1 MAVEIVEPAAAWT
14 TAWPSGVAL
23 LALLGGLWLARRR
36 LSPPRGW
43 LLPALVVTLLA
54 VAVRFLWLPV
64 LGEHVFDGHEAD
76 YLEFFAGQRTPTRGG
91 TVLYPA
97 LQWFYWL
104 LGKVLAGEGWLLV
117 ISGLAAL
124 GSIAGAAGL
133 AQRLFG
139 GRAALWTGLLLA
151 AWGNHAF
158 WSSSAYNVMIPLA
171 LSTLSLWALLR
182 AGQEGALGFTLLS
195 AAAGTLAVATRL
207 ESAAMAVPALLI
219 LLRWPPRPLLRHL
232 PILAGGA
239 LLATAAV
246 LPLVYPGG
254 MPGEGE
260 HRFMW
265 PINLGL
271 LEYLDPWSPL
281 WVLPLALLGCLAA
294 PAPGDKLRVGSMDRW
309 GVLVMLAWALAV
321 HGVMSS
327 FDDYGYR
334 HALPVGVAAAVVV
347 GGALGALRRWP
358 RWTLGAVLLALHGFE
373 TASVAHLFYA
383 SEEAY
388 IEALPA
394 DLPRL
399 AVHERPDCA
408 LISEEHRVAGDD
420 QRSHF
425 NLLDPAEAEA
435 LRAEGQGC
443 LHWCPDLQD
452 WRWSSRGVRDRAL
465 RTLHLYPATPLAVLE
480 HRESGYACLLL
491 ELGERREPIEAWFA
505 PVDW

>member
-1 MAVEIVEPAAAWT
+1 MPVESVEPAAAWT
-14 TAWPSGVAL
+14 TAWPSAVAL
-23 LALLGGLWLARRR
+23 LALLGGLWLARDR
-36 LSPPRGW
+36 LRPPRGW

-54 VAVRFLWLPV
+54 LVVRFLWLPV

-76 YLEFFAGQRTPTRGG
+76 YLEFFAGQRSPTRGG

-104 LGKVLAGEGWLLV
+104 LGKLLTGEGWLLV

-139 GRAALWTGLLLA
+139 GRAALWTALLLA

-182 AGQEGALGFTLLS
+182 AGQEGAPGFTLLA
-195 AAAGTLAVATRL
+195 AAAGVLAVATRL
-207 ESAAMAVPALLI
+207 ESAAMAVPALI
-219 LLRWPPRPLLRHL
+219 IVLRWPPRPLARHL
-232 PILAGGA
+232 PLLLGGA
-239 LLATAAV
+239 ALAIAAV
-246 LPLVYPGG
+246 LPLIYPGG

-260 HRFMW
+260 RGFMW

-271 LEYLDPWSPL
+271 LEYLDPWNPL
-281 WVLPLALLGCLAA
+281 WLLPLALLGCMAK
-294 PAPGDKLRVGSMDRW
+294 PAPGNRLRRDSVDRW
-309 GVLVMLAWALAV
+309 GVLVMFAWGLAV

-327 FDDYGYR
+327 FDDYGFR
-334 HALPVGVAAAVVV
+334 HTLPVGVAAAVIA
-347 GGALGALRRWP
+347 GGVLGALRRGP
-358 RWTLGAVLLALHGFE
+358 RWGLGAVLLLLHGAE
-373 TASVAHLFYA
+373 TARIARLFYA
-383 SEEAY
+383 SEEAFVA
-388 IEALPA
+388 ALPA

-399 AVHERPDCA
+399 PVSQRPDCA
-408 LISEEHRVAGDD
+408 LISEEYRVVGDQ

-443 LHWCPDLQD
+443 LQWCPDLQD

-465 RTLHLYPATPLAVLE
+465 RTLHLYPAAPVAVLE
-480 HRESGYACLLL
+480 HAPSGYACLLL
-491 ELGERREPIEAWFA
+491 ELGPRRSPVEAWLA